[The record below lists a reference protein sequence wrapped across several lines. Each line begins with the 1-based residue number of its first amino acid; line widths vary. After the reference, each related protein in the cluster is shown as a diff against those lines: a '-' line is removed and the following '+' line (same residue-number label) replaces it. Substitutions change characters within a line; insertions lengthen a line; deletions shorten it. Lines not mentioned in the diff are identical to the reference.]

1 MIRAAVW
8 LASGR
13 LHSWV
18 SKAFSTRLPSGV
30 FSNWKRRPHFEQCPE
45 ITMPLA
51 SLFTTYILGLSA
63 MPTVSHSPE
72 TIASPVEIQTAPLPA
87 KENPAADCNFKLSFQ
102 RTGAG
107 TADCD
112 LGTATNHLG
121 VAWRSTLCGHATEA
135 TN

>member
-51 SLFTTYILGLSA
+51 SLFTTYILGLLA

-72 TIASPVEIQTAPLPA
+72 TIASPVEIQTAPLPNGDVTTTRA
-87 KENPAADCNFKLSFQ
+87 EEPLTIVPYAH
-102 RTGAG
+102 
-107 TADCD
+107 D
-112 LGTATNHLG
+112 L
-121 VAWRSTLCGHATEA
+121 EA
-135 TN
+135 HSSV